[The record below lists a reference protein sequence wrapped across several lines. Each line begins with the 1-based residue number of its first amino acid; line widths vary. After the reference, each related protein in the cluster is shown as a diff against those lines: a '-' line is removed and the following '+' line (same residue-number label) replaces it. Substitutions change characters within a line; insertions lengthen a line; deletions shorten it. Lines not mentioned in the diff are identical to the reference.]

1 MVRPGGR
8 YTTVERGVYNLLVWS
23 GTGTYGGQPVTGGD
37 AQMDE
42 LLVVHDAATR
52 PLVVEN
58 TGGDDL
64 VVLLFFGPDVNPN
77 VPTNPLWK
85 V

>member
-1 MVRPGGR
+1 
-8 YTTVERGVYNLLVWS
+8 
-23 GTGTYGGQPVTGGD
+23 
-37 AQMDE
+37 MDE